1 MKMWIDA
8 DACPKVARDLII
20 KTAIRTQT
28 PTVFVANQT
37 LQLQKSP
44 FIRMI
49 VVGKGFDVADD
60 YIVQECEEGDLVI
73 SSDIPL
79 ANDALDKGSHV
90 MNFKGHIYTKENIKS
105 SLSMRDFMDT
115 MRGTGVL
122 DPSEMGGQKLYSDK
136 DKKAF
141 ADGLNRLV
149 RFK

>member
-28 PTVFVANQT
+28 PTVFVANQR
-37 LQLQKSP
+37 LNLQKSP
-44 FIRMI
+44 YLTMI

-60 YIVQECEEGDLVI
+60 YIVQECAEGDLVI

-79 ANDALDKGSHV
+79 ANDALNKGAQV
-90 MNFKGHIYTKENIKS
+90 MNFKGHLYTKENIKQ

-122 DPSEMGGQKLYSDK
+122 DPSEMGGQKPYFDK

-149 RFK
+149 Q